1 VLGEL
6 YPDDPALG
14 DRAAKSR
21 RDARATVMTL
31 FREGA
36 TVGNAP
42 GSKWAAWNAIVEHH
56 DHGGR
61 PRTLEGGFL
70 RRFEDPAGF
79 KARAL
84 ELVSSA

>member
-1 VLGEL
+1 
-6 YPDDPALG
+6 
-14 DRAAKSR
+14 
-21 RDARATVMTL
+21 MTL

-42 GSKWAAWNAIVEHH
+42 GSKWAAWNAIVEFH

-61 PRTLEGGFL
+61 VRTPEGGFM
-70 RRFEDPAGF
+70 RRFEDPAGL

-84 ELVSSA
+84 ELVATAG